1 MLTADCVGMI
11 SRRGLGGER
20 MVRAGRGKCCK
31 EEERGRDVSGR
42 EGVGN
47 CYTYSKIFIEKCR

>member
-31 EEERGRDVSGR
+31 EEERGRDGSGR

-47 CYTYSKIFIEKCR
+47 